1 MTKEMLPRELVWEG
15 THVSELGL
23 TALADGQDAIL
34 GDDAVAH
41 VQACERC
48 TGRLVRVA
56 LVSSAVGEALVVAK
70 PARAKAAAPAPR
82 PWRAL
87 ISGLVVAVL
96 AAVPTA
102 HDVLRAP
109 AVAAAFATHAAKAL
123 ARSGVALATSDAVA
137 RELPPATFAAS
148 ALLVLM
154 GWMIARRVSRQPA
167 MVSEGSR
174 S

>member
-1 MTKEMLPRELVWEG
+1 MTKETLPRELVWEG
-15 THVSELGL
+15 AHLSEVGL
-23 TALADGQDAIL
+23 AALADGEDAIL
-34 GDDAVAH
+34 GGDAVAH
-41 VQACERC
+41 VEACERC
-48 TGRLVRVA
+48 TGRLVRLA
-56 LVSSAVGEALVVAK
+56 LMSSAVGEALVVAK
-70 PARAKAAAPAPR
+70 PALARASAPAPR

-87 ISGLVVAVL
+87 GVGLVVAV
-96 AAVPTA
+96 AAAIPTA

-109 AVAAAFATHAAKAL
+109 AAFAAFATHAAKAL

-148 ALLVLM
+148 ALLVLI
-154 GWMIARRVSRQPA
+154 GWMIARRVSREPT